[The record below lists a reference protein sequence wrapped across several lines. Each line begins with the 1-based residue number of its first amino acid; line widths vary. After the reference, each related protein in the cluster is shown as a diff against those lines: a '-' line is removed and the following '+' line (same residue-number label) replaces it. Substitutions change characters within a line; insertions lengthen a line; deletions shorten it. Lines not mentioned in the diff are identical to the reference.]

1 MASVVQKAEA
11 GGITDWMRKESIS
24 YSGALLAADGS
35 VGSEITPSL
44 GSCACR
50 CSAPSRV
57 WKHSS
62 LPVGHKIRIFN
73 AGVASQLM
81 YGLHTAWLK
90 KAELGKLDA
99 FQATCLRMILGIPHF
114 FYRRVPNTNV
124 LSRAKT
130 EKFSAVLLY
139 RQLTLLH
146 RIANALTTSTSSA
159 SCTTKHARVR
169 PNRSKTKAW
178 NAAGEEPRGI
188 RDLQPEG
195 GDPVWVGDWGLP
207 QDQQDLGALGTRLG
221 TNAFVHIKH
230 VAQDRLLERI
240 PHVEDLQAS
249 WLFLRYCAA
258 PRANYLLRVLPP
270 ALSGVRCRSRRNCRS
285 KLGPASR
292 LCGHPAA
299 GRRREC
305 STARSAVWRSRPA
318 LCEGRPACG
327 TLGILVRCWPG
338 WASTPC
344 TARQRA
350 RRSLAWMAAARG
362 LCLR

>member
-1 MASVVQKAEA
+1 MPANDF
-11 GGITDWMRKESIS
+11 G
-24 YSGALLAADGS
+24 YSSFFLQACSQHKCLVACKDG
-35 VGSEITPSL
+35 EIF
-44 GSCACR
+44 SCAFVKTTD
-50 CSAPSRV
+50 APAQDCKCTDDIYV
-57 WKHSS
+57 
-62 LPVGHKIRIFN
+62 V
-73 AGVASQLM
+73 
-81 YGLHTAWLK
+81 
-90 KAELGKLDA
+90 
-99 FQATCLRMILGIPHF
+99 
-114 FYRRVPNTNV
+114 
-124 LSRAKT
+124 
-130 EKFSAVLLY
+130 
-139 RQLTLLH
+139 RQLYDQVE
-146 RIANALTTSTSSA
+146 IALWE
-159 SCTTKHARVR
+159 HARVR
-169 PNRSKTKAW
+169 PNRYKTKAW

-188 RDLQPEG
+188 RDLQSEG

-207 QDQQDLGALGTRLG
+207 QDQQGLVALGTPLG
-221 TNAFVHIKH
+221 TDAFVHIKR

-305 STARSAVWRSRPA
+305 STARGAVWRSRPA

-327 TLGILVRCWPG
+327 TLGILVRRWPG

-350 RRSLAWMAAARG
+350 VDGSGTRPLPAMSARSGRLTCHPRPDRCCYRKLAHITRVPSTSCPRTRSSSSPVHNSECSCCVGCACPPASAEALPLPWPP
-362 LCLR
+362 